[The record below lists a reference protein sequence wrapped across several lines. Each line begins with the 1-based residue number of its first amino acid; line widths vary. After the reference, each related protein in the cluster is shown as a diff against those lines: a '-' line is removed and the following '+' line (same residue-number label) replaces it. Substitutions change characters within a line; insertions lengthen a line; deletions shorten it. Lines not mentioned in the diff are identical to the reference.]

1 MTDGSCTISTERL
14 RRSGSSG
21 LRNRSGMGL
30 WSGSLWAASIAGTVS
45 DGYEAGQALSGILSL
60 AFFVPSLA
68 VGARRLHDCGRSGW
82 WQLLIL
88 TVIGIILLFIWWATE
103 GSSEEN
109 EYGTGLD

>member
-1 MTDGSCTISTERL
+1 
-14 RRSGSSG
+14 
-21 LRNRSGMGL
+21 
-30 WSGSLWAASIAGTVS
+30 
-45 DGYEAGQALSGILSL
+45 
-60 AFFVPSLA
+60 VPSLA

-88 TVIGIILLFIWWATE
+88 TVIGIILLLIWWATE

>member
-1 MTDGSCTISTERL
+1 MAACLSKYGTF
-14 RRSGSSG
+14 SGRAGRAEFWWFQLFLLLLS
-21 LRNRSGMGL
+21 
-30 WSGSLWAASIAGTVS
+30 WAASLAGTVS

-88 TVIGIILLFIWWATE
+88 TVIGIILLLIWWATE